1 MMRFL
6 GALARPMLARLPPEE
21 AHAATIRALK
31 WAPNFTPPP
40 ADPRLRVKAM
50 GLDFP
55 NPLGLAAG
63 FDKSAEV
70 PGPLLALGFG
80 FVEVGTLTPRPQEGN
95 PKPRLFRLT
104 ADAAL
109 INRFGFNNQGYA
121 AALARLRHR
130 PAGGLIG
137 VNFGANKDA
146 ADRVADYVL
155 GARTFA
161 PVADYLTIN
170 VSSPN
175 TAGLRSLQ
183 QREAL
188 DDLVARVAEA
198 RNDAPSRR
206 PLLIKIA
213 PDLDLRELD
222 DICSVAIARGVD
234 GLIVS
239 NTTVGRPEGLRAPEA
254 AETGGLS
261 GRPLFALATRQL
273 ARAYLRCEGALTLIG
288 AGGVEDGET
297 ARAKIEA
304 GANLLQIYTG
314 LVYRGPEVIGD
325 VLRALEE
332 LVSASGRGSLS
343 DIAGR
348 RAREFAV
355 ES

>member
-6 GALARPMLARLPPEE
+6 GALARPMLAKLAPED
-21 AHAATIRALK
+21 AHSATIRALK
-31 WAPNFTPPP
+31 WAPNFAPPP
-40 ADPRLRVKAM
+40 ANPRLRVQAM

-70 PGPLLALGFG
+70 PGALLALGFG

-95 PKPRLFRLT
+95 PKPRLFRLA

-109 INRFGFNNQGYA
+109 INRFGFNNQGFD
-121 AALARLRHR
+121 AALARLAHR
-130 PAGGLIG
+130 PRGLIG
-137 VNFGANKDA
+137 VTFGANKDS

-155 GARTFA
+155 GAKSFA
-161 PVADYLTIN
+161 PFADYLTIN

-175 TAGLRSLQ
+175 TAGLRDLQ
-183 QREAL
+183 QRVAL
-188 DDLVARVAEA
+188 DDLVARVAQA
-198 RNDAPSRR
+198 RDDAPTRR

-222 DICSVAIARGVD
+222 DICSIAIARGVD

-239 NTTVGRPEGLRAPEA
+239 NTTIARPAGLHAPEA

-261 GRPLFALATRQL
+261 GRPLFAPSTRQL
-273 ARAYLRCEGALTLIG
+273 ARAWLRCDGALTLIG
-288 AGGVEDGET
+288 VGGVEDAET

-304 GANLLQIYTG
+304 GATLLQIYTG
-314 LVYRGPEVIGD
+314 LVYRGPGVIAE
-325 VLRALEE
+325 ALAGLEA
-332 LVSASGRGSLS
+332 LVSASGSPSL
-343 DIAGR
+343 AGLVGR

-355 ES
+355 ET